1 MITEAGLPT
10 SPHHKLSAACAGH
23 RRREWLK
30 PGLAGRVKTL
40 KGEEELRHAKLL
52 DFWEGP

>member
-1 MITEAGLPT
+1 MAE
-10 SPHHKLSAACAGH
+10 
-23 RRREWLK
+23 
-30 PGLAGRVKTL
+30 PGRRVKTL